1 MICNTKLPE
10 IPEELENQEPSLYTL
25 YEFVYNAYK
34 EPIPEINALQ
44 KDCSGMNKYME
55 SVQKNGYYY
64 LLGNIKTDPTTPL
77 TTELLEKAQKEQ
89 QRRLIEIGIC
99 NSMEMCS
106 VQHSITCFKQ
116 VVYALET
123 YYKYHPLI
131 YYKPGAMGFMKAQ
144 TDWEERNGI

>member
-1 MICNTKLPE
+1 MICNTELPE
-10 IPEELENQEPSLYTL
+10 IHEELENQEPSLYTL
-25 YEFVYNAYK
+25 YEFVYK
-34 EPIPEINALQ
+34 EPIPEIVALQ